1 MYLTVKQQLKGLSK
15 TEYNILRELCH
26 IAKNMTNVALYNI
39 RQEYIHNDKFL
50 NYNKNYK
57 LCKKNENYKILNS
70 NMAQQIIKEVDSSFK
85 SFFALIK
92 KAKSEKDKKLI
103 RIPKYLPKD
112 GYTALVIGF
121 VRIEENKL
129 RLPYSNLYKKTN
141 KPILITIP
149 PVLKDRPIRE
159 IRIIPK
165 CKARYFE
172 IQYTYEVSDITQNKL
187 NTQKALAIDLGI
199 SNLATCVTNEGKTF
213 IVDGRRLKS
222 INQWFNKKNAKLQSE
237 KDLRKITGTTR
248 NQYLLRN
255 KRNNRVND
263 YITKTCRKIINYCIQ
278 NDIGNIVLGYNV
290 DIQRNVNI
298 GKVNNQ
304 NFVNIPLGKIKDKLD
319 YMCKL
324 AGIEF
329 KLQEESYTSKASFF
343 DNDDIPIQ
351 KDSDKYIFNGE
362 RIKRGLY
369 KTKKGYILNADVNG
383 ALNILKKS
391 KVVSLTALYNRGEV
405 DAPVRIRI
413 S

>member
-1 MYLTVKQQLKGLSK
+1 M
-15 TEYNILRELCH
+15 
-26 IAKNMTNVALYNI
+26 
-39 RQEYIHNDKFL
+39 
-50 NYNKNYK
+50 
-57 LCKKNENYKILNS
+57 
-70 NMAQQIIKEVDSSFK
+70 
-85 SFFALIK
+85 
-92 KAKSEKDKKLI
+92 
-103 RIPKYLPKD
+103 
-112 GYTALVIGF
+112 
-121 VRIEENKL
+121 
-129 RLPYSNLYKKTN
+129 
-141 KPILITIP
+141 
-149 PVLKDRPIRE
+149 
-159 IRIIPK
+159 
-165 CKARYFE
+165 
-172 IQYTYEVSDITQNKL
+172 
-187 NTQKALAIDLGI
+187 
-199 SNLATCVTNEGKTF
+199 
-213 IVDGRRLKS
+213 DGRRLKS
-222 INQWFNKKNAKLQSE
+222 INQWYNKKNAKLQSE
-237 KDLRKITGTTR
+237 KDLRGITGTTR

-263 YITKTCRKIINYCIQ
+263 YITKTCRKIINYCIR

-351 KDSDKYIFNGE
+351 KDSDKYIFSGE

-391 KVVSLTALYNRGEV
+391 KVVSITALYNRGEV
-405 DAPVRIRI
+405 DTPVRIRI
-413 S
+413 F

>member
-1 MYLTVKQQLKGLSK
+1 M
-15 TEYNILRELCH
+15 
-26 IAKNMTNVALYNI
+26 
-39 RQEYIHNDKFL
+39 
-50 NYNKNYK
+50 
-57 LCKKNENYKILNS
+57 
-70 NMAQQIIKEVDSSFK
+70 
-85 SFFALIK
+85 
-92 KAKSEKDKKLI
+92 
-103 RIPKYLPKD
+103 
-112 GYTALVIGF
+112 
-121 VRIEENKL
+121 
-129 RLPYSNLYKKTN
+129 
-141 KPILITIP
+141 
-149 PVLKDRPIRE
+149 
-159 IRIIPK
+159 
-165 CKARYFE
+165 
-172 IQYTYEVSDITQNKL
+172 
-187 NTQKALAIDLGI
+187 
-199 SNLATCVTNEGKTF
+199 
-213 IVDGRRLKS
+213 DGRRLKS
-222 INQWFNKKNAKLQSE
+222 INQWFNKKNEKLQSE
-237 KDLRKITGTTR
+237 KDLRKITGITR

-263 YITKTCRKIINYCIQ
+263 YITKTCRKIVNYCIR

-351 KDSDKYIFNGE
+351 KDSDKYIFSGE

-391 KVVSLTALYNRGEV
+391 KVVSITALYNRGEV
-405 DAPVRIRI
+405 DTPVRIRI
-413 S
+413 F

>member
-112 GYTALVIGF
+112 VYTTLVIGF
-121 VRIEENKL
+121 VRIEDNKL
-129 RLPYSNLYKKTN
+129 LLPYSNLYKKTN

-149 PVLKDRPIRE
+149 PVLKDRPISE

-165 CKARYFE
+165 YKARYFE
-172 IQYTYEVSDITQNKL
+172 IQYTYEVSDISQNKL

-199 SNLATCVTNEGKTF
+199 NNLATCVTNEGKTF
-213 IVDGRRLKS
+213 IVDGRRLKA
-222 INQWFNKKNAKLQSE
+222 INQWYNKKNSKLQSE
-237 KDLRKITGTTR
+237 KDLRKITGITR

-263 YITKTCRKIINYCIQ
+263 YITKTCRKIVNYCIR

-304 NFVNIPLGKIKDKLD
+304 SFVNIPLGKIKDKLD

-351 KDSDKYIFNGE
+351 KDSEKYIFNGE

-391 KVVSLTALYNRGEV
+391 KVVSITALYNRGEV
-405 DAPVRIRI
+405 DTPVRIRI

>member
-1 MYLTVKQQLKGLSK
+1 M
-15 TEYNILRELCH
+15 
-26 IAKNMTNVALYNI
+26 
-39 RQEYIHNDKFL
+39 
-50 NYNKNYK
+50 
-57 LCKKNENYKILNS
+57 
-70 NMAQQIIKEVDSSFK
+70 
-85 SFFALIK
+85 
-92 KAKSEKDKKLI
+92 
-103 RIPKYLPKD
+103 
-112 GYTALVIGF
+112 
-121 VRIEENKL
+121 
-129 RLPYSNLYKKTN
+129 
-141 KPILITIP
+141 
-149 PVLKDRPIRE
+149 
-159 IRIIPK
+159 
-165 CKARYFE
+165 
-172 IQYTYEVSDITQNKL
+172 
-187 NTQKALAIDLGI
+187 
-199 SNLATCVTNEGKTF
+199 
-213 IVDGRRLKS
+213 DGRRLKS

-237 KDLRKITGTTR
+237 KDLRKITGITR

-263 YITKTCRKIINYCIQ
+263 YITKTCRKIVNYCIR

-351 KDSDKYIFNGE
+351 KDSEKYIFNGE

-391 KVVSLTALYNRGEV
+391 KVVSITALYNRGEV
-405 DAPVRIRI
+405 DTPVRIRI
-413 S
+413 F

>member
-1 MYLTVKQQLKGLSK
+1 
-15 TEYNILRELCH
+15 
-26 IAKNMTNVALYNI
+26 
-39 RQEYIHNDKFL
+39 
-50 NYNKNYK
+50 
-57 LCKKNENYKILNS
+57 
-70 NMAQQIIKEVDSSFK
+70 
-85 SFFALIK
+85 
-92 KAKSEKDKKLI
+92 
-103 RIPKYLPKD
+103 
-112 GYTALVIGF
+112 
-121 VRIEENKL
+121 
-129 RLPYSNLYKKTN
+129 
-141 KPILITIP
+141 
-149 PVLKDRPIRE
+149 
-159 IRIIPK
+159 
-165 CKARYFE
+165 
-172 IQYTYEVSDITQNKL
+172 
-187 NTQKALAIDLGI
+187 
-199 SNLATCVTNEGKTF
+199 
-213 IVDGRRLKS
+213 VDGRRLKS
-222 INQWFNKKNAKLQSE
+222 INQWYNKKNAKLQSE
-237 KDLRKITGTTR
+237 KDLRGITGTTR

-263 YITKTCRKIINYCIQ
+263 YITKTCRKIINYCIR

-351 KDSDKYIFNGE
+351 KDSDKYIFSGE

-391 KVVSLTALYNRGEV
+391 KVVSITALYNRGEV
-405 DAPVRIRI
+405 DTPVRIRI
-413 S
+413 F

>member
-1 MYLTVKQQLKGLSK
+1 M
-15 TEYNILRELCH
+15 
-26 IAKNMTNVALYNI
+26 
-39 RQEYIHNDKFL
+39 
-50 NYNKNYK
+50 
-57 LCKKNENYKILNS
+57 
-70 NMAQQIIKEVDSSFK
+70 
-85 SFFALIK
+85 
-92 KAKSEKDKKLI
+92 
-103 RIPKYLPKD
+103 
-112 GYTALVIGF
+112 
-121 VRIEENKL
+121 
-129 RLPYSNLYKKTN
+129 
-141 KPILITIP
+141 
-149 PVLKDRPIRE
+149 
-159 IRIIPK
+159 
-165 CKARYFE
+165 
-172 IQYTYEVSDITQNKL
+172 
-187 NTQKALAIDLGI
+187 
-199 SNLATCVTNEGKTF
+199 
-213 IVDGRRLKS
+213 DGRRLKS
-222 INQWFNKKNAKLQSE
+222 INQWYNKKNAKLQSE
-237 KDLRKITGTTR
+237 KDLRKITGITR

-263 YITKTCRKIINYCIQ
+263 YITKTCRKIVNYCIR

-351 KDSDKYIFNGE
+351 KDSDKYIFSGE

-391 KVVSLTALYNRGEV
+391 KVVSITALYNRGEV
-405 DAPVRIRI
+405 DTPVRIRI
-413 S
+413 F